1 MVAGTLG
8 ASEVRDQSQGS
19 QRMGKGE
26 TRVRMLESFPVLAL
40 TLCPV
45 ALLHPPGLSILLSLV
60 PQGKKKQGPPPQPKQ
75 SITEVQVSRE
85 RFSQRCDLAGQQS
98 PAPRHYRG
106 PQMLFFFAQFPH
118 VPGVVI
124 LRKQETRHQGSQ
136 PRVMDIQKGDT
147 QGQEGGT
154 QRGTH
159 LSLLRPQGDI

>member
-1 MVAGTLG
+1 MRDQEPGVASGWG
-8 ASEVRDQSQGS
+8 RRDQSPHA
-19 QRMGKGE
+19 
-26 TRVRMLESFPVLAL
+26 RVLPLRLCF

-60 PQGKKKQGPPPQPKQ
+60 PQGKKTGTPPPNPNRASLKSKFQGKDFLKGV
-75 SITEVQVSRE
+75 TL
-85 RFSQRCDLAGQQS
+85 LAS
-98 PAPRHYRG
+98 SLLPRHYRG

-147 QGQEGGT
+147 HRARKECAT
-154 QRGTH
+154 
-159 LSLLRPQGDI
+159 